1 MPVFITK
8 KPIDI
13 LPVDASVCPVS
24 YEAGLD
30 DAHGVHGSV
39 VLNHSK
45 PGDVIV
51 VPPLGLEQQ
60 HVLYVNA
67 DGIEND
73 SVQLARSYREILKM
87 AGEYHFHSIAIP
99 MFPANESTSL
109 SPGQVYRI
117 VRQELKNRPADE
129 DLAIYLVLKWRQKL
143 PASRQLIMDVRSY
156 LRDVQK
162 ERHSYLLSFLDDDSR
177 NGERFLLRQKRISA
191 DTSMPAA
198 QELPEEGSE
207 DAQTPSNFTD
217 QHDPASLISESEDI
231 ANYGISLETS
241 CVPDENVCFSMRIDS
256 DDTLEPSE
264 AANFPIDYEKRDDPF
279 FDPAHDLFTLEEGFA
294 ETVLKMIDER
304 GLTDPQCYSRANL
317 SRAVFN
323 KLKQSALTPDKS
335 VYSPSKSTALALT
348 VALKLSLEEANELL
362 KKAGFAISHSNKRD
376 IVVEYFLVHQIYDI
390 YALNEVLFRFDL
402 PLLGS
407 A

>member
-30 DAHGVHGSV
+30 DAHGVHGAV

-73 SVQLARSYREILKM
+73 SVQLARSYWEILKM
-87 AGEYHFHSIAIP
+87 AGEYHFHSIP

-177 NGERFLLRQKRISA
+177 NGKRFLLRQKRISS

-198 QELPEEGSE
+198 QKLPAEESE
-207 DAQTPSNFTD
+207 DVQTSSNFTD

-241 CVPDENVCFSMRIDS
+241 YVPDENACFSMRIDS
-256 DDTLEPSE
+256 DDTLEPAE

-304 GLTDPQCYSRANL
+304 GLTDPQCYSRASIPRSIQQAQAERADTGQKRLL
-317 SRAVFN
+317 SQQKHGPCAHGRTEAQLGGG
-323 KLKQSALTPDKS
+323 KRIA
-335 VYSPSKSTALALT
+335 
-348 VALKLSLEEANELL
+348 EE
-362 KKAGFAISHSNKRD
+362 GRVCH
-376 IVVEYFLVHQIYDI
+376 
-390 YALNEVLFRFDL
+390 L
-402 PLLGS
+402 PQ
-407 A
+407 